1 MIELAFMLAL
11 ATGSSQVQ
19 EVPAPPACRGA
30 FETIDWQ
37 ACADASGQGTPG
49 YALAMINLG
58 TRAYVEGDYASAL
71 SFYDKAEQPGQSIQ
85 SDVIFHTFR
94 GDTYRHTGREAE
106 ALADARLAWL
116 MLIEDP
122 SVAGDPRDRRPIDDG
137 LRFFVLV
144 RILGILKTGDAE
156 IFGSARAMFIAL
168 PVDSAED
175 LSNRAGALE
184 QLGEFDA
191 ALVDSKR
198 AVDLQPGD
206 PGALNNHC
214 YILIRAGQAERGL
227 PYCER
232 AVALV
237 PEIAPV
243 RHSYA
248 SALAAL
254 GRCRDADHQLAEA
267 RRLDPSG
274 ALYRQPLVCT
284 PKP

>member
-1 MIELAFMLAL
+1 MIELAFILAL

-19 EVPAPPACRGA
+19 EVPPPPACRGA
-30 FETIDWQ
+30 FETVDWQ
-37 ACADASGQGTPG
+37 ACADAAGQGTPA

-58 TRAYVEGDYASAL
+58 TRAYIEGDYASAM
-71 SFYDKAEQPGQSIQ
+71 SFYDKAQQPGQSIR
-85 SDVIFHTFR
+85 SDLIFHTFR

-144 RILGILKTGDAE
+144 RILGILKTGDAALFE
-156 IFGSARAMFIAL
+156 PARAMFIAL
-168 PVDSAED
+168 PAESAED

-184 QLGEFDA
+184 RLGEFDA

-198 AVDLQPGD
+198 AVDLQPDD

-237 PEIAPV
+237 PEVAPV

-254 GRCRDADHQLAEA
+254 GRCGDADRQLAEA

-274 ALYRQPLVCT
+274 ALYRQPLACT